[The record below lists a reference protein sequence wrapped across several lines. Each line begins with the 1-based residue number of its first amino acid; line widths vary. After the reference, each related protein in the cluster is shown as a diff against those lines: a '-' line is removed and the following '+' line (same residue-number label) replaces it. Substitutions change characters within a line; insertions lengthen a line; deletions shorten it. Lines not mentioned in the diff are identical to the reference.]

1 MWVDASRGGDEDRR
15 GKMVDELFS
24 FDNMYDMYNT
34 YDEAI

>member
-1 MWVDASRGGDEDRR
+1 MWVDASRGGDEDRH

-24 FDNMYDMYNT
+24 FDNMYNMYNT